1 MASSEEAAKKKKD
14 KETSKKVFLALAY
27 MSTTGQ
33 FFTVNEIANWIK
45 SRWRAEEP
53 PSEGHVRNVLSKM
66 KEADKSRHSDKLLET
81 HGLSPCK
88 YRLGDFTAKTTASA
102 EMLLKILK
110 KVDRISRGLSAEDEE
125 QIKQEI
131 SVKYSI
137 PPDILNERL
146 EKAIK
151 GKYLKRINNGLLKPL
166 DRLSEYERE
175 FLSALQQFDF
185 DHHDGT
191 ERTDSDES
199 ESNPVAQ
206 QHSPPHVENNTQKA
220 RRKGND

>member
-1 MASSEEAAKKKKD
+1 MASGEEAAKNKKD

-33 FFTVNEIANWIK
+33 FFTVNEIADWINV
-45 SRWRAEEP
+45 RWRDEEP
-53 PSEGHVRNVLSKM
+53 PSTGHVRNVLREM
-66 KEADKSRHSDKLLET
+66 KEADKSRHFDKLLET
-81 HGLSPCK
+81 HGVSPCK
-88 YRLGDFTAKTTASA
+88 YRLGEFTAKTTASA

-110 KVDRISRGLSAEDEE
+110 KVDRISRDLSAEDEE

-131 SVKYSI
+131 GIKYSI

-151 GKYLKRINNGLLKPL
+151 GKYLKRVNDLLKPL

-185 DHHDGT
+185 DFPDETG
-191 ERTDSDES
+191 RTDSSES

-206 QHSPPHVENNTQKA
+206 QHSPRRVENTQKA
-220 RRKGND
+220 RRKGK